1 MESSR
6 YPDADRPAS
15 AAKLTASIAIRAR
28 LPVVWDI
35 HIDVLGWPSWHSLV
49 SRTQVGEPLTSGAWF
64 RWQSQD
70 ADVTSVVAEWD
81 EQQSMAW
88 RLSGSLAAVLT
99 WRFTSTARGTRVSA
113 RLFPDGGSAAEHH
126 AALAAALSSWLRDL
140 KRAAERAS
148 ATPAI
153 TD

>member
-1 MESSR
+1 MESNH

-15 AAKLTASIAIRAR
+15 AAALTASIAIRAR

-35 HIDVLGWPSWHSLV
+35 HIDVLGWPGWHSLV
-49 SRTQVGEPLTSGAWF
+49 SRTQAGQPLTSGARF
-64 RWQSQD
+64 RWQCQE
-70 ADVTSVVAEWD
+70 ADVTSYVAEWD
-81 EQQSMAW
+81 ERRSMAW

-99 WRFTSTARGTRVSA
+99 WTFASTARGTRVSA
-113 RLFPDGGSAAEHH
+113 RLSPDGGSAAKHQ
-126 AALAAALSSWLRDL
+126 AVLAAALGPWLRDL

>member
-1 MESSR
+1 MESNH

-15 AAKLTASIAIRAR
+15 AATLTVSIAIRAR
-28 LPVVWDI
+28 LPAVWDI

-49 SRTQVGEPLTSGAWF
+49 SRTQAGQPLTSGTRF
-64 RWQSQD
+64 RWQCQD
-70 ADVTSVVAEWD
+70 ADVTSFVAEWD
-81 EQQSMAW
+81 ERRSMAW

-99 WRFTSTARGTRVSA
+99 WTFASIARGTRVSA
-113 RLFPDGGSAAEHH
+113 RLFPDGGSADEHH
-126 AALAAALSSWLRDL
+126 TALATALGYWLRDL

-153 TD
+153 SD